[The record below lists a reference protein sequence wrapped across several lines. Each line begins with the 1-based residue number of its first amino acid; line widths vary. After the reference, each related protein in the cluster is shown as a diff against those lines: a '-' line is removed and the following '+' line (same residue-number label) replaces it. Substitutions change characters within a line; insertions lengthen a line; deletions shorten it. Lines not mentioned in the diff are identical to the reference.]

1 LSPTAHGP
9 ILLTAHSPGWHH
21 QRLSSALS
29 SALQGKSSGMLTISS
44 GPLSCMDLH
53 RRQLPLGG
61 FARSSDIGEVSQ

>member
-1 LSPTAHGP
+1 
-9 ILLTAHSPGWHH
+9 
-21 QRLSSALS
+21 
-29 SALQGKSSGMLTISS
+29 MLTISS